1 MILKRAPLCS
11 SFFPRIALDT
21 GVQVFAI
28 LGGGGECR
36 AGGWCG
42 RDSLLLPSIAL
53 QRWEV

>member
-1 MILKRAPLCS
+1 MILKGAPYCI

-28 LGGGGECR
+28 LGGTDGECR
-36 AGGWCG
+36 AGG
-42 RDSLLLPSIAL
+42 L